1 MARSRKVSRKKRSA
15 KRKTSRKVSKRC
27 PPGCV
32 KKPMLLTDNG
42 KIILGSTRAAKPKR
56 KASRKVSRKRRS
68 VKRKVSRKKRSVK
81 RKVSRKRRSVKRKAS
96 RKVSRKRRSV
106 KRKASRKRKSAKRK
120 ASRKRKSAKRKS
132 RKRKSAKRKASR
144 KRKSAKRKASRK
156 KTRNSP
162 PSGVIK
168 QQNLGVGSV
177 MVGQDGKTMYKV
189 VEITMRGKPVK
200 KWAKMKFKMGQSC
213 GKDDAACKQ
222 LTPRQQFIEH
232 WRPKLYDLENKY
244 QRVLFNIAMKIEKNQ
259 EELKI
264 TLAKAIIRELKN
276 MNSEAA
282 IANHS
287 SWAKYVLKQYKGHR
301 AYVRDQRIK
310 LIKKVENKRIKL
322 DEAWSYY
329 LGKLMI
335 KYPNGGHII

>member
-1 MARSRKVSRKKRSA
+1 
-15 KRKTSRKVSKRC
+15 
-27 PPGCV
+27 
-32 KKPMLLTDNG
+32 MLLTDNG

-120 ASRKRKSAKRKS
+120 ASRKRKSAKRKAS

-144 KRKSAKRKASRK
+144 KKKSAKRKASRK

-168 QQNLGVGSV
+168 KQNLGVGSV

-287 SWAKYVLKQYKGHR
+287 SWAKYVLKQYKGHH

>member
-15 KRKTSRKVSKRC
+15 KRKTSRKVAKRC

-42 KIILGSTRAAKPKR
+42 KIILGSTKAAKPKR
-56 KASRKVSRKRRS
+56 KTSRKVSRKRRS

-106 KRKASRKRKSAKRK
+106 KRKSRKRKSAKRK

-132 RKRKSAKRKASR
+132 AKRKASR
-144 KRKSAKRKASRK
+144 KRKSAKRKSSRK

-168 QQNLGVGSV
+168 KQNLGVGSV

-200 KWAKMKFKMGQSC
+200 KWAKMKFKMGAMCSRDDTGECDSKKPKNPRRSSSHQITESIKRWEKIIEKAESQIAEVKKQIAKKHEKAKELAKE
-213 GKDDAACKQ
+213 GKREKAKIILRQKLTLQNQLKLKEKQ
-222 LTPRQQFIEH
+222 LINFYATLIALQQ
-232 WRPKLYDLENKY
+232 K
-244 QRVLFNIAMKIEKNQ
+244 KN
-259 EELKI
+259 
-264 TLAKAIIRELKN
+264 
-276 MNSEAA
+276 
-282 IANHS
+282 
-287 SWAKYVLKQYKGHR
+287 
-301 AYVRDQRIK
+301 DRISQ
-310 LIKKVENKRIKL
+310 I
-322 DEAWSYY
+322 
-329 LGKLMI
+329 LG
-335 KYPNGGHII
+335 GQ

>member
-15 KRKTSRKVSKRC
+15 KRKTSRKVAKRC

-42 KIILGSTRAAKPKR
+42 KIILGSTKAAKPKR
-56 KASRKVSRKRRS
+56 KTSRKVSRKRRS

-81 RKVSRKRRSVKRKAS
+81 RKVSRKRRSV
-96 RKVSRKRRSV
+96 
-106 KRKASRKRKSAKRK
+106 
-120 ASRKRKSAKRKS
+120 KRKS

-200 KWAKMKFKMGQSC
+200 KWAKMKFKMGQVFC
-213 GKDDAACKQ
+213 GKDDAACEQ
-222 LTPRQQFIEH
+222 LTHKQFKER
-232 WRPKLYDLENKY
+232 WRPRLYDLTNQY
-244 QRVLFNIAMKIEKNQ
+244 QMSFFNMSKKNGEEFRKTLTASIDKILSEMH
-259 EELKI
+259 
-264 TLAKAIIRELKN
+264 R
-276 MNSEAA
+276 EAA
-282 IANHS
+282 TLNKS
-287 SWAKYVLKQYKGHR
+287 VSWETPLLRRYEIYKKF
-301 AYVRDQRIK
+301 VTTQRK
-310 LIKKVENKRIKL
+310 DLIKQVDKTMTLDKARETYLRRLMKRY
-322 DEAWSYY
+322 AS
-329 LGKLMI
+329 
-335 KYPNGGHII
+335 GGHVTV

>member
-81 RKVSRKRRSVKRKAS
+81 RKASRKRRSVKRKAS

-120 ASRKRKSAKRKS
+120 ASRKRKSAKRK
-132 RKRKSAKRKASR
+132 ASR

-156 KTRNSP
+156 KVRNSP

-168 QQNLGVGSV
+168 KQNLGVGSV

-200 KWAKMKFKMGQSC
+200 KWAKMKFKMGQFC
-213 GKDDAACKQ
+213 GKDDAAECD
-222 LTPRQQFIEH
+222 LLVSDEEQQRIVKEIRGQISRIFSLKES
-232 WRPKLYDLENKY
+232 
-244 QRVLFNIAMKIEKNQ
+244 IEKN
-259 EELKI
+259 EE
-264 TLAKAIIRELKN
+264 TLEQLRKKETHTKKDKADI
-276 MNSEAA
+276 
-282 IANHS
+282 
-287 SWAKYVLKQYKGHR
+287 
-301 AYVRDQRIK
+301 
-310 LIKKVENKRIKL
+310 IKL
-322 DEAWSYY
+322 DN
-329 LGKLMI
+329 MI
-335 KYPNGGHII
+335 SQLKTTLDKAIDKESVMLTANAGSLNKKRMDRLKETMSRYMARHAARAAKRKARAAKRGR

>member
-1 MARSRKVSRKKRSA
+1 MARSRKVSRKKRSV
-15 KRKTSRKVSKRC
+15 KRKTSRKVAKRC

-56 KASRKVSRKRRS
+56 KTSRKVSRKRRS

-120 ASRKRKSAKRKS
+120 ASRKRKSAKRK
-132 RKRKSAKRKASR
+132 
-144 KRKSAKRKASRK
+144 ASRK

-168 QQNLGVGSV
+168 KQNLGVGSV

-200 KWAKMKFKMGQSC
+200 KWAKMKFKMGAMCSTR
-213 GKDDAACKQ
+213 DDTDECDSGN
-222 LTPRQQFIEH
+222 
-232 WRPKLYDLENKY
+232 PKITAHS
-244 QRVLFNIAMKIEKNQ
+244 QREKEKITAHSMLEKNIKA
-259 EELKI
+259 LKEASI
-264 TLAKAIIRELKN
+264 MFGETPTVNQLMPVLSVLSINTRVVASVPVFKILTL
-276 MNSEAA
+276 
-282 IANHS
+282 
-287 SWAKYVLKQYKGHR
+287 
-301 AYVRDQRIK
+301 
-310 LIKKVENKRIKL
+310 
-322 DEAWSYY
+322 
-329 LGKLMI
+329 
-335 KYPNGGHII
+335 